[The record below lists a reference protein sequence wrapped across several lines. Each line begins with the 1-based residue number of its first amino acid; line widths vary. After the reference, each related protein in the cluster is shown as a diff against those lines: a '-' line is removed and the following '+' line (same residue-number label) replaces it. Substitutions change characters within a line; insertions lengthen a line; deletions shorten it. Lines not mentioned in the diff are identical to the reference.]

1 VDLSDFF
8 ISLIVGV
15 GLAAA
20 AGFRLFIPL
29 LVAAIAIRFGYSIP
43 YLDSLLPTD
52 LHLGNWLGTTPAIV
66 GLSVAA
72 VVEVLAYK
80 IPLVDHFLDLL
91 TTPAAI
97 AVGSLLVA
105 IFLQGVDNPLLK
117 FTTAILFGGGAAGL
131 VQLST
136 AGLRAVSTKTT
147 GGLGNPLVSVIEA
160 ISSFVMALLAIVA
173 PLICLLVLGLIIWGL
188 YKIFLKL
195 KSKPSPDTNHSF

>member
-1 VDLSDFF
+1 MEVSDFF
-8 ISLIVGV
+8 ISLLVGV

-29 LVAAIAIRFGYSIP
+29 FVAAIAIRYGYTIP

-52 LHLGNWLGTTPAIV
+52 LHLGNWLGTTPAVV
-66 GLSVAA
+66 GLSIAA
-72 VVEVLAYK
+72 VVEILAYK
-80 IPLVDHFLDLL
+80 IPIVDNFLDLL

-117 FTTAILFGGGAAGL
+117 FTTAILFGGGAAGM
-131 VQLST
+131 VQVST
-136 AGLRAVSTKTT
+136 AGLRALSTKTT

-160 ISSFVMALLAIVA
+160 ISSFVMALLAILA
-173 PLICLLVLGLIIWGL
+173 PLLCLLVLGLIIWGL
-188 YKIFLKL
+188 YKLYRKL
-195 KSKPSPDTNHSF
+195 KSRPFNTAS